1 MKIYSEDNED
11 SGNVV
16 YPCNEI
22 GILNIDLNDVNV
34 DNNFDEDDPE
44 TLILIRPLKI
54 WKIQTLKCKCKE
66 IFSQN
71 I

>member
-34 DNNFDEDDPE
+34 DNNFDEDDPD

-54 WKIQTLKCKCKE
+54 
-66 IFSQN
+66 
-71 I
+71 